1 MEKRILSAEEL
12 MPEYTELLKAGAE
25 LPLSVSGAS
34 MLPFLYPGR
43 DAVFLKAPSGEFK
56 RGDILLY
63 RRTNGRYILHRL
75 QKIRDDGLYFA
86 GDAQDVIEGPV
97 LPEQVVGTV
106 TGVRRHGRYV
116 GRKSP
121 SWLFYKYVWRLS
133 LGCRG
138 RMFTLF
144 RRIKN
149 TFGRKK

>member
-75 QKIRDDGLYFA
+75 QSIEGGGLYFA

-106 TGVRRHGRYV
+106 TKVRRRGRYI
-116 GRKSP
+116 GKKSP
-121 SWLFYKYVWRLS
+121 VWLFYKYVWRLS
-133 LGCRG
+133 LGGRR